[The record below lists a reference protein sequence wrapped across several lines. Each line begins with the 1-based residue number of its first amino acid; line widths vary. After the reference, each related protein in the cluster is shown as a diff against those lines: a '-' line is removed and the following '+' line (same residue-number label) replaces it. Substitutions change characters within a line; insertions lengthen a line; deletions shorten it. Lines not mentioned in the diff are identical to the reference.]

1 MASGVAKTASVRT
14 TTAATNLSKL
24 LQDVFM
30 ARKFVP
36 FLRKNLVIAQFGDE
50 EDIPAHS
57 GNNVRW
63 LFHNT
68 LAAVTTALTE
78 GDDPADSTAT
88 TVNFVQGV
96 LATIGAFIEF
106 TEELEDY
113 AHPETMT
120 QFSEL
125 LGEQAARSI
134 DILLQ
139 TTAITGSTGLLTT
152 TTSQD
157 GGTAMTANNLRLG
170 ANKLRKN
177 DALPHPKTAGGKFYA
192 AVLSPE
198 QADDMAGE
206 GNPAWWQLKTSY
218 DSAPYE
224 DMMPKPGDESP
235 GTASSPR
242 VDQEGLYNS
251 IIYTSTNIQP
261 DASSPI
267 NDQGL
272 LIAANA
278 FGISSFDSNIF
289 KPTVKVVEPV
299 PSLASPLGRR
309 GLYVWKAKLASQL
322 FDSKRVCIL
331 LTDEG

>member
-30 ARKFVP
+30 ARKFIP
-36 FLRKNLVIAQFGDE
+36 FLRKNLVIAQFAEE

-68 LAAVTTALTE
+68 LSAVTTALSE

-113 AHPETMT
+113 AHPETMA

-125 LGEQAARSI
+125 LGEQAARSV

-157 GGTAMTANNLRLG
+157 AGTACTANAIRLT

-177 DALPHPKTAGGKFYA
+177 DALPHPKTPGGKFYA
-192 AVLSPE
+192 TVLSPE

-206 GNPAWWQLKTSY
+206 GNPAWWQVKTSY
-218 DSAPYE
+218 RPENMD
-224 DMMPKPGDESP
+224 DVFPKQGDESP
-235 GTASSPR
+235 GTGVPR
-242 VDQEGLYNS
+242 ADQEGLFNS
-251 IIYTSTNIQP
+251 IIYCSSNVQA

-272 LIAANA
+272 MIADNA
-278 FGISSFDSNIF
+278 FGISSFDTNIF
-289 KPTVKVVEPV
+289 KPTVKLVEPI

-309 GLYVWKAKLASQL
+309 GLYVWKAKFCSQL
-322 FDSKRVCIL
+322 FDSKRVSIIL
-331 LTDEG
+331 SDQG